1 MVYYLFFEIL
11 REYFPPFNIFRYI
24 SFRAIYATITALT
37 ISLVFGPFVIHKLKQ
52 FKIKQFI
59 RDDGPETHQD
69 KAGTPTMGGLL
80 ILTSVLIS
88 VLLWSRLDQPPVLI
102 LLLSISWFG
111 LLGFIDDYYK
121 VTRQQSLG
129 LSVKQKILFQLLGAL
144 AISIYLYHTDSLS
157 SQGTPKTALVFP
169 FFKNFR
175 PDIGILYIPFASI
188 VIVGA
193 SNAVNLTDGLDGL
206 AIGCVIFVAATFGV
220 LGYLTSHQRLAD
232 YLDIVHLSKNGE
244 AATIF
249 CAALIGSGLGFL
261 WYNCHPAQIFMG
273 DTGSLAL
280 GGVIGTIA
288 LLIKQ
293 EILLVIVGGI
303 FVAEA
308 LSVILQV
315 SSFRIRGKRIFKMAP
330 LHHHFEQIGWKETQ
344 VVNRFWIIALILM
357 LIALSTL
364 KTR

>member
-24 SFRAIYATITALT
+24 SFRAIYATITALI

-59 RDDGPETHQD
+59 RDDGPKTHQD

-121 VTRQQSLG
+121 VTRQKSLG

-220 LGYLTSHQRLAD
+220 LGYLTSHQKLAD
-232 YLDIVHLSKNGE
+232 YLDIVHLSINGE
-244 AATIF
+244 ASTIF

>member
-121 VTRQQSLG
+121 VTRQKSLG

-157 SQGTPKTALVFP
+157 NKGTPNTALVFP

-232 YLDIVHLSKNGE
+232 YLDIVHLSINGE
-244 AATIF
+244 ASTIF

>member
-111 LLGFIDDYYK
+111 FLGFIDDYYK
-121 VTRQQSLG
+121 VTKQQSLG

-330 LHHHFEQIGWKETQ
+330 LHHHFEQIGWKETK

>member
-80 ILTSVLIS
+80 ILTSILIS

-330 LHHHFEQIGWKETQ
+330 LHHHFEQIGWKETK

>member
-1 MVYYLFFEIL
+1 MVYYLFFEVL

-206 AIGCVIFVAATFGV
+206 AIGCVIFVVATFGV

-330 LHHHFEQIGWKETQ
+330 LHHHFEQIGWKETK

>member
-102 LLLSISWFG
+102 LLLSISWVG

-121 VTRQQSLG
+121 VTRQKSLG

-157 SQGTPKTALVFP
+157 SKGTPNTALVFP

-220 LGYLTSHQRLAD
+220 LGYLTSHQKLAD
-232 YLDIVHLSKNGE
+232 YLDIVHLPINGE
-244 AATIF
+244 ASTIF

-344 VVNRFWIIALILM
+344 VVTRFWIIALILM

>member
-1 MVYYLFFEIL
+1 MVYYFFFEIL

-24 SFRAIYATITALT
+24 SFRAIYATITALI

-121 VTRQQSLG
+121 VTRQKSLG

-232 YLDIVHLSKNGE
+232 YLDIVHLSINGE
-244 AATIF
+244 ASTIF

>member
-1 MVYYLFFEIL
+1 MVYYLFFEVL

-80 ILTSVLIS
+80 ILTSILIS

-111 LLGFIDDYYK
+111 FLGFIDDYYK
-121 VTRQQSLG
+121 VTKQQSLG

-330 LHHHFEQIGWKETQ
+330 LHHHFEQIGWKETK

>member
-157 SQGTPKTALVFP
+157 SQGTPNTALVFP

-220 LGYLTSHQRLAD
+220 LGYLTSHQKLAD
-232 YLDIVHLSKNGE
+232 YLDIVHLSINGE
-244 AATIF
+244 ASTIF

>member
-59 RDDGPETHQD
+59 RDDGPKTHQD

-330 LHHHFEQIGWKETQ
+330 LHHHFEQIGWKETK

>member
-1 MVYYLFFEIL
+1 
-11 REYFPPFNIFRYI
+11 
-24 SFRAIYATITALT
+24 
-37 ISLVFGPFVIHKLKQ
+37 
-52 FKIKQFI
+52 
-59 RDDGPETHQD
+59 
-69 KAGTPTMGGLL
+69 
-80 ILTSVLIS
+80 
-88 VLLWSRLDQPPVLI
+88 
-102 LLLSISWFG
+102 
-111 LLGFIDDYYK
+111 
-121 VTRQQSLG
+121 
-129 LSVKQKILFQLLGAL
+129 
-144 AISIYLYHTDSLS
+144 
-157 SQGTPKTALVFP
+157 
-169 FFKNFR
+169 
-175 PDIGILYIPFASI
+175 
-188 VIVGA
+188 
-193 SNAVNLTDGLDGL
+193 L
-206 AIGCVIFVAATFGV
+206 AIGCVIFVVATFGV

-330 LHHHFEQIGWKETQ
+330 LHHHFEQIGWKETK

>member
-330 LHHHFEQIGWKETQ
+330 LHHHFEQIGWKETK

>member
-1 MVYYLFFEIL
+1 MVYYFFFEVL
-11 REYFPPFNIFRYI
+11 REYFPPLNVFRYI
-24 SFRAIYATITALT
+24 SFRAIYATITALG
-37 ISLVFGPFVIHKLKQ
+37 ISLVFGPFVIRKLTQ

-59 RDDGPETHQD
+59 RDDGPETHRG
-69 KAGTPTMGGLL
+69 KAGTPTMGGIL
-80 ILTSVLIS
+80 ILMSILIS
-88 VLLWSRLDQPPVLI
+88 VLLWSRLNQPSTLL
-102 LLLSISWFG
+102 LLLSTLWFG
-111 LLGFIDDYYK
+111 LLGFIDDYQK
-121 VTRQQSLG
+121 VARKQSLG
-129 LSVKQKILFQLLGAL
+129 LSVKQKIFLQLFGAL
-144 AISIYLYHTDSLS
+144 LIATYLYFTDSLS
-157 SQGTPKTALVFP
+157 SKDTPNTALVFP

-175 PDIGILYIPFASI
+175 PDIGILYIPFASV

-206 AIGCVIFVAATFGV
+206 AIGCVIFVATTFGV
-220 LGYLTSHQRLAD
+220 LSYLTSHQKLAD
-232 YLDIVHLSKNGE
+232 YLDIVHLSGNGE
-244 AATIF
+244 ASTIF

-288 LLIKQ
+288 LLIKL

-315 SSFRIRGKRIFKMAP
+315 GSFKIRGKRIFKMAP

>member
-1 MVYYLFFEIL
+1 MVYYFFFEIL

-80 ILTSVLIS
+80 ILTSILIS

-206 AIGCVIFVAATFGV
+206 AIGCVIFVVATFGV

-330 LHHHFEQIGWKETQ
+330 LHHHFEQIGWKETK

>member
-1 MVYYLFFEIL
+1 MIYYLFFESL
-11 REYFPPFNIFRYI
+11 REYFPLFNVFRYI
-24 SFRAIYATITALT
+24 SFRAIYATITALV
-37 ISLVFGPFVIHKLKQ
+37 ISLVFGPFVIGKLQ
-52 FKIKQFI
+52 QLEIKQFI

-69 KAGTPTMGGLL
+69 KAGTPTMGGML
-80 ILTSVLIS
+80 ILASVLIS
-88 VLLWSRLDQPPVLI
+88 VLLWARLNQPAIIVLI
-102 LLLSISWFG
+102 LSVSWFG
-111 LLGFIDDYYK
+111 LLGFIDDYQK
-121 VTRQQSLG
+121 ITRQQSFG
-129 LSVKQKILFQLLGAL
+129 LSVKQKILLQSLGAL
-144 AISIYLYHTDSLS
+144 AISIYLYYTDSLS
-157 SQGTPKTALVFP
+157 SNGTSNTALIFP

-175 PDIGILYIPFASI
+175 PDIGILFIPFASV

-232 YLDIVHLSKNGE
+232 YLDIAHLPENGE

-249 CAALIGSGLGFL
+249 CSALIGSGLGFL

-288 LLIKQ
+288 LLVKQ
-293 EILLVIVGGI
+293 EILLVIAGGI
-303 FVAEA
+303 FVVEA
-308 LSVILQV
+308 MSVILQV
-315 SSFRIRGKRIFKMAP
+315 GSFRIRGKRIFKMAP
-330 LHHHFEQIGWKETQ
+330 LHHHFEQVGWKETK

-364 KTR
+364 KIR

>member
-52 FKIKQFI
+52 CKIKQFI

-206 AIGCVIFVAATFGV
+206 AIGCVIFVVATFGV

-330 LHHHFEQIGWKETQ
+330 LHHHFEQIGWKETK

>member
-1 MVYYLFFEIL
+1 MVYYLFFEVL

-80 ILTSVLIS
+80 ILTSILIS

-206 AIGCVIFVAATFGV
+206 AIGCVIFVAATFGM

-330 LHHHFEQIGWKETQ
+330 LHHHFEQIGWKETK

>member
-80 ILTSVLIS
+80 ILTSILIS

-121 VTRQQSLG
+121 VTRQKSLG

-157 SQGTPKTALVFP
+157 SQDTPKTALVFP

-330 LHHHFEQIGWKETQ
+330 LHHHFEQIGWKETK

>member
-1 MVYYLFFEIL
+1 MVYYFFFEIL

-24 SFRAIYATITALT
+24 SFRAIYATITALI

-121 VTRQQSLG
+121 VTRQKSLG

-220 LGYLTSHQRLAD
+220 LGYLTSHQKLAD
-232 YLDIVHLSKNGE
+232 YLDIVHLSINGE
-244 AATIF
+244 ASTIF

>member
-1 MVYYLFFEIL
+1 MVYYLFFDIL

-52 FKIKQFI
+52 FEIKQFI

-144 AISIYLYHTDSLS
+144 AISIYLYYTDSLS
-157 SQGTPKTALVFP
+157 SKSTPNTALVFP

-232 YLDIVHLSKNGE
+232 YLDIVHLAINGE
-244 AATIF
+244 ASTIF

>member
-59 RDDGPETHQD
+59 RDDGPKTHQD

>member
-1 MVYYLFFEIL
+1 MVYHLFFEIL

-111 LLGFIDDYYK
+111 FLGFIDDYYK
-121 VTRQQSLG
+121 VTKQQSLG

-330 LHHHFEQIGWKETQ
+330 LHHHFEQIGWKETK

>member
-80 ILTSVLIS
+80 ILTSILIS

-102 LLLSISWFG
+102 LLLSILWFG

-121 VTRQQSLG
+121 VTRQKSLG

-157 SQGTPKTALVFP
+157 SKGTPNTALVFP

-232 YLDIVHLSKNGE
+232 YLDIVHLSINGE
-244 AATIF
+244 ASTIF

-288 LLIKQ
+288 LLVKQ
-293 EILLVIVGGI
+293 EILLVIAGGI
-303 FVAEA
+303 FVVEA
-308 LSVILQV
+308 MSVILQV
-315 SSFRIRGKRIFKMAP
+315 GSFRIRGKRIFKMAP
-330 LHHHFEQIGWKETQ
+330 LHHHFEQVGWKETK

-357 LIALSTL
+357 LVALSTL
-364 KTR
+364 KIR